1 MTAITCQPKREVKF
15 YGPLAKKLKRRSF
28 KAIGLNSASEVMRC
42 LLSNFPE
49 LESYMRGR
57 YYRVVMNGRA
67 ISKDELDHQVKSLN
81 EIHIIPA
88 ICGAGGGPLT
98 SILTGVALIGAGI
111 LFPFAAPFLTP
122 LGIGLVLQGVA
133 ELISPTPRDRPE
145 STDPSARSYN
155 FSGLQQT
162 TREGVPV
169 PLVYGEIMTG
179 SIVISSKVEED
190 DDGGG
195 GGLFNS
201 GTGNPSP
208 DQTPVP
214 GPVVEPPCLGPDGQY
229 LPEGMPCPPSY
240 IYPSPGLE
248 DGSEDGYPD
257 LTKVPFYFWTFK
269 TWLNLGGNGGTI
281 SCYDGSEIGGPTAGF
296 NGMGYYVFEDVI
308 ACAVRISC
316 EVQYQYRTCSVSLG
330 GNGYSPT
337 EGWPLTYLLRLDKWD
352 LATGTWV
359 FGDASNKVL
368 FDRSYLDPPQ
378 GGNSLINSDAKSG
391 TSGGN
396 FRAIGPW
403 RSYFPKN
410 TVLISRERLNF
421 RDRFLQP
428 GDTPPPVGPAPEE
441 ANGVEGLNEYSP

>member
-195 GGLFNS
+195 GGGGLFDS
-201 GTGNPSP
+201 GTGNPNP
-208 DQTPVP
+208 DQNPVP
-214 GPVVEPPCLGPDGQY
+214 DPVVESPFLNDPPLTLYRFVFAWEVTGCVYVNPNGDIVVCDTCNSLGVNYGSSPCFYEAY
-229 LPEGMPCPPSY
+229 LEAPNFAGGACSCGFNGNSGASIFYNITSWASSSNLLPYRNAS
-240 IYPSPGLE
+240 SNGLNTSGGCVTSGLTVYKVRCGEINE
-248 DGSEDGYPD
+248 DGSPSGDSEVVLTYDPGYPD
-257 LTKVPFYFWTFK
+257 VYVP
-269 TWLNLGGNGGTI
+269 
-281 SCYDGSEIGGPTAGF
+281 
-296 NGMGYYVFEDVI
+296 
-308 ACAVRISC
+308 
-316 EVQYQYRTCSVSLG
+316 
-330 GNGYSPT
+330 
-337 EGWPLTYLLRLDKWD
+337 
-352 LATGTWV
+352 
-359 FGDASNKVL
+359 
-368 FDRSYLDPPQ
+368 
-378 GGNSLINSDAKSG
+378 
-391 TSGGN
+391 
-396 FRAIGPW
+396 
-403 RSYFPKN
+403 
-410 TVLISRERLNF
+410 
-421 RDRFLQP
+421 
-428 GDTPPPVGPAPEE
+428 
-441 ANGVEGLNEYSP
+441 